1 MRVVPVAIGITRFGK
16 RPRSRCAN
24 WCCTIVTKDNKGNNQ
39 FGLGIDA
46 APSAPTAAQMSDESA
61 VMQSKIAVTA
71 MQVAYDQ
78 RPAAQEWLKIRLKS
92 LFNK

>member
-1 MRVVPVAIGITRFGK
+1 MKFQ
-16 RPRSRCAN
+16 
-24 WCCTIVTKDNKGNNQ
+24 VTKDNKGNNQ

-78 RPAAQEWLKIRLKS
+78 RPPAQEWLKIRLKAYLIS
-92 LFNK
+92 KGKDHETLFVGFTPWAWIGGL